1 MIDFEKMKPGTL
13 LLVNDGSPWITSEVC
28 TFCLGHSDGI
38 LKVRCARG
46 SEYFLTP
53 ENIQCV
59 VPPKPEIEGWEAV
72 EFREP
77 RAGEQ
82 YRGVRKDGG
91 IPRLTFT
98 YPAHPP
104 ISFEGIGFR
113 RWIMKRKET
122 EEVETF
128 KQKEEVMPTEFPNT
142 GTEKPMKE
150 QTSFKQKLKS
160 VLWWTVAP
168 PTLLAKHTALKSN
181 WIGWACMAAAVSW
194 YAWLASTGQVEVP
207 TVQWPL
213 KW

>member
-1 MIDFEKMKPGTL
+1 MIDFENMEPGTL

-77 RAGEQ
+77 ADGEWIESLSTTHPEDC
-82 YRGVRKDGG
+82 GTAVNMDD
-91 IPRLTFT
+91 T
-98 YPAHPP
+98 YIIRDSP
-104 ISFEGIGFR
+104 GFGRR
-113 RWIMKRKET
+113 RWILKRKET
-122 EEVETF
+122 EQVEPAWLPVAETIT
-128 KQKEEVMPTEFPNT
+128 KPIL
-142 GTEKPMKE
+142 EKPMKE
-150 QTSFKQKLKS
+150 KSSFKSKLKS
-160 VLWWTVAP
+160 LLWWSVAP